1 MATIKLTKKAIND
14 IKKIYD
20 YILEDSQ
27 QNADNV
33 KADILQS
40 INHLGLFPLMG
51 TSLAKKINTKTDYR
65 VLITGKFLVFYKI
78 NENVVNIYRVLSS
91 DMDYIKILFKWLSL

>member
-1 MATIKLTKKAIND
+1 MATIRLTKRAIND

-27 QNADNV
+27 QNADSV

-51 TSLAKKINTKTDYR
+51 VSLAGKINTKGEFSTR
-65 VLITGKFLVFYKI
+65 ITIFPSKRAVHA
-78 NENVVNIYRVLSS
+78 
-91 DMDYIKILFKWLSL
+91 

>member
-1 MATIKLTKKAIND
+1 MATIRLTKKAITD

-20 YILEDSQ
+20 YIFEDSQ

-33 KADILQS
+33 KADIFQS

-51 TSLAKKINTKTDYR
+51 ASLAKKINVRTDYR
-65 VLITGKFLVFYKI
+65 YVITGRFLIFYKTDEKI
-78 NENVVNIYRVLSS
+78 VSIYRVLPS
-91 DMDYIKILFKWLSL
+91 DMDYVKQLFK

>member
-1 MATIKLTKKAIND
+1 MATIRLTKRAIND

-27 QNADNV
+27 QNADSV

-51 TSLAKKINTKTDYR
+51 VSLAGKINTKTDYR
-65 VLITGKFLVFYKI
+65 YVMSGKFLIFYKTK
-78 NENVVNIYRVLSS
+78 ENVVSIYRVLSS
-91 DMDYIKILFKWLSL
+91 EMDYIKVLFK

>member
-1 MATIKLTKKAIND
+1 MATIRLTKRAIND

-27 QNADNV
+27 QNADSV

-51 TSLAKKINTKTDYR
+51 VPLAGKINTKTDYR
-65 VLITGKFLVFYKI
+65 YVITGKFLIFYKTKE
-78 NENVVNIYRVLSS
+78 NEVSIYRVLSS
-91 DMDYIKILFKWLSL
+91 EMDYIKVLFK